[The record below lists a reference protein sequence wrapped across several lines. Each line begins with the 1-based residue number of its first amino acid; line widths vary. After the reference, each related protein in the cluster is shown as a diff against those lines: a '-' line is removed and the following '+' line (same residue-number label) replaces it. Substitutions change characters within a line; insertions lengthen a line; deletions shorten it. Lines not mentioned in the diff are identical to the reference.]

1 MNYTKGWMTLNR
13 SCNLRCNYCYAK
25 NTGYKAG
32 DNLDLNLAKQII
44 DIFSDLKF
52 RHVTLIG
59 GEPTVYP
66 HLFTVLNMLN
76 KKGLKTG
83 FLSNGILYSN
93 LDFVKKLYEHNIKM
107 FSISLKGTNC
117 KTFYDTTG
125 IDDFNTVIEGLKNCL
140 KFTPYVTVFFV
151 VSQVMIDDLLPC
163 LELLK
168 SIGVNKFHFSFIYN
182 FDTTPGYK
190 GFLEKDHPKNIV
202 YQFKNIYDRI
212 NVITSG
218 NFKVFPTFPACIWG
232 KDFIQL
238 LNDRKQL
245 SFGCQLKE
253 QDDLIFDS
261 EGNIIPCNA
270 MYPIKLGKLNK
281 DFFDSKSLI
290 KHSETIKVTSI
301 YQKYSTRPSSIC
313 KTCSVN
319 QFCDACACQ
328 WSNYSFE
335 QLLNT

>member
-25 NTGYKAG
+25 NTGYKPS
-32 DNLDLNLAKQII
+32 DNLDINLAKKMI
-44 DIFSDLKF
+44 DIFSDLKV

-66 HLFTVLNMLN
+66 HLFAILDMLN
-76 KKGLKTG
+76 QKDLKTG
-83 FLSNGILYSN
+83 FLSNGLLYSDM
-93 LDFVKKLYEHNIKM
+93 DFVKKLYEHNIKM
-107 FSISLKGTNC
+107 FSISLKGTNN

-125 IDDFNTVIEGLKNCL
+125 IDGFDTAIQGIKNCL
-140 KFTPYVTVFFV
+140 KITPHVTVFFV
-151 VSQVMIDDLLPC
+151 VSQDMINSLLPC

-168 SIGVNKFHFSFIYN
+168 SIGVNKFHFAFIYN

-190 GFLEKDHPKNIV
+190 GYLEKNHPKNIIS
-202 YQFKNIYDRI
+202 QFKSIYDQI
-212 NVITSG
+212 NFITSG
-218 NFKVFPTFPACIWG
+218 NFKVFPTFPTCIWG

-245 SFGCQLKE
+245 SSGCQLKE
-253 QDDLIFDS
+253 QDDLIFDC

-270 MYPIKLGKLNK
+270 MYPLKLGKLNK
-281 DFFDSKSLI
+281 DFFDSSSLL
-290 KHSETIKVTSI
+290 KHSETPKVTSI
-301 YQKYSTRPSSIC
+301 YQKYGARPSSSC
-313 KTCSVN
+313 QVCSMN
-319 QFCDACACQ
+319 QLCDACACQ

-335 QLLNT
+335 QLLNI